1 MVIIL
6 SYGVARYFYA
16 FTLISGNFAIIDIA
30 PYTKEQKNQQP
41 SGPSIAF
48 RYISL
53 LAGYATGSRCIL
65 SIRLVVTNS
74 FYFQVDQ

>member
-16 FTLISGNFAIIDIA
+16 FTLISWNFAIIDIA

-41 SGPSIAF
+41 SGPGIAF

-53 LAGYATGSRCIL
+53 LAGYATGSRPD
-65 SIRLVVTNS
+65 V
-74 FYFQVDQ
+74 Y